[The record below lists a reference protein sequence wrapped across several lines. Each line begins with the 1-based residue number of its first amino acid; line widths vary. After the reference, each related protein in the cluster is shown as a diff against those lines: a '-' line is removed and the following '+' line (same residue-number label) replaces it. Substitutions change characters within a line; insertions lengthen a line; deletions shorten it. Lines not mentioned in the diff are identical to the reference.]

1 MNVALFGFMGVGK
14 SVVGRMLAE
23 RLDLSFVDLDEE
35 VVRRTGRSIEQIFK
49 EDGEERFREMEKA
62 MVREYS
68 ARDGQ
73 VVACGGGTVLDPEN
87 KENLRRSS
95 TMVLLT
101 AEPEVI
107 LERVESEEDV
117 RPLLNVEDRK
127 GKIRGL
133 LSERWPSYLKAADII
148 VDTSE
153 YPPHEVV
160 SIIIENL
167 E

>member
-35 VVRRTGRSIEQIFK
+35 VVRRSGRSIEEIFQ
-49 EDGEERFREMEKA
+49 EDGEGRFREMEKNL
-62 MVREYS
+62 VREYS
-68 ARDGQ
+68 QLDGQ
-73 VVACGGGTVLDPEN
+73 VIACGGGTVMDPEN
-87 KENLRRSS
+87 TEDLRRSS

-101 AEPEVI
+101 TEPEAI
-107 LERVESEEDV
+107 LERVESEGDV
-117 RPLLNVEDRK
+117 RPLLNVEDRL

-133 LSERWPSYLKAADII
+133 LSERWPSYLEAADLI

-153 YPPHEVV
+153 HPPHDVV
-160 SIIIENL
+160 GIIIENL